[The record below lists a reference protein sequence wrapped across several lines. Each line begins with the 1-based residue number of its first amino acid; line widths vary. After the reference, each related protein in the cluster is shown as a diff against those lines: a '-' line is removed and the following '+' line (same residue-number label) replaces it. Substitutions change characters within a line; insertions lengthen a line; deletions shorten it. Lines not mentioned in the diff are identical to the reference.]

1 MKFRTTI
8 FTAAALLAMSG
19 VSVWAS
25 VESIDEKEVLGN
37 MQEQGLYHPNEPI
50 TLPESD
56 SRAAIPMELLEEL
69 ESEPEPKAKKLK
81 ATQGI

>member
-8 FTAAALLAMSG
+8 LTATALLAMSG

-37 MQEQGLYHPNEPI
+37 MQEQGLSQPNQPV

-69 ESEPEPKAKKLK
+69 ESEQEPQAKKPK

>member
-8 FTAAALLAMSG
+8 LTATALLAMSG

-37 MQEQGLYHPNEPI
+37 MQEQGLYQPNQPV

-56 SRAAIPMELLEEL
+56 SRAAIPMELLL
-69 ESEPEPKAKKLK
+69 ESEQEPQAKKPK